1 MRRSGLVLLL
11 LFVRRQTQFVLDL
24 LDSFLALAVGLFE
37 LAFRLERPV
46 AGYNA
51 GDFLDLAF
59 YLLTNS
65 FGFFVGHFR
74 PPFDFNYNN
83 GSDGR
88 RVPAI
93 ARFIRHASGLAMT
106 RLPPRPKLSWK
117 EDGTPADD
125 GVGDVYFSRHDGL
138 EETRAV
144 FLQGCG
150 LPERWLAR
158 PNFTVAELGF
168 GTGLN
173 FLAAWQLWQQTR
185 NPHQWLHF
193 VSFEGFPLD
202 AEDARRALAA
212 WPELRAFS
220 DKLIDAWPERACGVQ
235 RIVWPEDRITLTL
248 HTGDIS
254 ETLPQSE
261 LHADAWFL
269 DGFSPAKNECMWSE
283 ALWPH
288 VRERCREGAL
298 LATFTVAG
306 GVRRGLSAAGFEVE
320 KKPGFGR
327 KRERLEVRAPA
338 DIDRP
343 ADSHGLRPMG
353 QAPQQVRI
361 IGAGIAGACAARILL
376 DRGIAVEVIDAA
388 PGPAKAASGNPLA
401 LVMPRLD
408 AGDTVQ
414 ARLLVDA
421 YLAARRFYAG
431 RPGAWETTVVH
442 RPKDEKEAERI
453 SKVLADPPL
462 GLENL
467 EALPGGGLLYKG
479 ALILQPDVLLP
490 SLLEGADFR
499 FHTRLEPEDLEDD
512 IPTILATG
520 HSASAFMKWLD
531 IEGRLGQVECVETE
545 VDAPASA
552 TASGDYAIALGR
564 RRVWGATFERWE
576 GGSIEE
582 SETARA
588 SNMDA
593 LDALAPYWWHEAR
606 KGQVTSRASVRA
618 TTPDRLP
625 LIGRL
630 PDYERAIDVFD
641 GVRHG
646 QSPKDDAP
654 LAGHLLIAGGF
665 GSRGFTW
672 GPWAGEILA
681 GLVLDEP
688 APATQS
694 ALRAVSPMRQVL
706 RRLKRGG

>member
-1 MRRSGLVLLL
+1 
-11 LFVRRQTQFVLDL
+11 
-24 LDSFLALAVGLFE
+24 
-37 LAFRLERPV
+37 
-46 AGYNA
+46 
-51 GDFLDLAF
+51 
-59 YLLTNS
+59 
-65 FGFFVGHFR
+65 
-74 PPFDFNYNN
+74 
-83 GSDGR
+83 
-88 RVPAI
+88 
-93 ARFIRHASGLAMT
+93 MT

-117 EDGTPADD
+117 DDGTPTDD
-125 GVGDVYFSRHDGL
+125 RVGDVYFSRHNGL

-158 PNFTVAELGF
+158 PNFTIAELGF

-173 FLAAWQLWQQTR
+173 FLATWQLWHQTR
-185 NPHQWLHF
+185 QPRQWLHF

-202 AEDARRALAA
+202 ADDARRALAG
-212 WPELRAFS
+212 WPEIQAFS
-220 DKLIDAWPERACGVQ
+220 DKLIDAWPKRALGVQ

-254 ETLPQSE
+254 ETLPQSD
-261 LHADAWFL
+261 LRADAWFL
-269 DGFSPAKNECMWSE
+269 DGFSPAKNEGMWRE

-353 QAPQQVRI
+353 QVLQRVRI

-431 RPGAWETTVVH
+431 RPGASETTVVH

-467 EALPGGGLLYKG
+467 EALAGGGQLHKR
-479 ALILQPDVLLP
+479 ALILQPELLIP
-490 SLLEGADFR
+490 SLLEGADCR
-499 FHTRLEPEDLEDD
+499 FATRLAPGDLDNG
-512 IPTILATG
+512 IPTILAVGRSVGTLLD
-520 HSASAFMKWLD
+520 WLD
-531 IEGRLGQVECVETE
+531 IEGRLGQVEYMQSAI
-545 VDAPASA
+545 DAPASA
-552 TASGDYAIALGR
+552 IASGDYAIALGR
-564 RRVWGATFERWE
+564 RRVWGATFERWQ
-576 GGSIEE
+576 GGPVEE

-588 SNMDA
+588 SNMNA
-593 LDALAPYWWHEAR
+593 LDSLAPYWWQEAR
-606 KGQVTSRASVRA
+606 NGRIMSRAGVRA

-630 PDYERAIDVFD
+630 PDYERAVDVFD

-688 APATQS
+688 APATQA
-694 ALRAVSPMRQVL
+694 ALQAVSPMRQVL
-706 RRLKRGG
+706 RRLKRSG